1 MTVREL
7 GSAMVRRWY
16 VVVLALIVAVAGNY
30 LLQRSEGVYATE
42 TVVSFILPDE
52 TRLSP
57 NSGLDDA
64 SVIAFAGVVARAVN
78 SGKTPAI
85 YSIYNAPLYGAGVR
99 QGVVVSLPNAG
110 NQFATSYQRAEV
122 VLQIV
127 GPTEQWV
134 AQKQSQLL
142 AEVVAISDAQQA
154 SVTPATS
161 RIRAS
166 PAAPTMKISHVVPS
180 RSTAI
185 AALVALLVAAV
196 LVGGWAAVT
205 MDRAIRGRK
214 ITANRRVLVRV
225 ANEGPER

>member
-7 GSAMVRRWY
+7 GSAMLHRWY
-16 VVVLALIVAVAGNY
+16 VVVLALILAVAGNY
-30 LLQRSEGVYATE
+30 LLQRGEGVYATE
-42 TVVSFILPDE
+42 TVVSFILPNE

-78 SGKTPAI
+78 NGKTPAI

-127 GPTEQWV
+127 GPSEQWV
-134 AQKQSQLL
+134 AQKQNELL
-142 AEVVAISDAQQA
+142 ADVVAISDAQQV
-154 SVTPATS
+154 SVTPESS
-161 RIRAS
+161 RITAS
-166 PAAPTMKISHVVPS
+166 PASPTMKISHVVPS
-180 RSTAI
+180 RTTAT
-185 AALVALLVAAV
+185 AALSALLVAAL
-196 LVGGWAAVT
+196 LVGGWGAVSA
-205 MDRAIRGRK
+205 DRAIRHRK
-214 ITANRRVLVRV
+214 ITASRRVLFRV
-225 ANEGPER
+225 ANEGPEQ